1 MGQIFVSYSRK
12 DKSFVDQLA
21 RDLQQS
27 GVDIW
32 IDRKGIEG
40 GERWRA
46 TIVDAIRACD
56 AFLIVLSP
64 QSVASD
70 NVAKELALGDR
81 HRRRIIPV
89 LYQSCEIPPQMEYQ
103 LAELQHIDFVADYNE
118 ALGKLVRALGAHD
131 FMPPAEEEVVP
142 ELPQFPPSTPTSPP
156 PGLMQILPGTWQV
169 QIGSTMTG
177 IVGQMTIELGP
188 NYYFRGQLATA
199 MTVSSVAGQWQL
211 LPMNQLALQGQE
223 NMGYQVGAYSTVVQ
237 FTQISP
243 NQLAAVTSAGEQTF
257 WQRVA

>member
-103 LAELQHIDFVADYNE
+103 LAELQHIDFVAGYNE

-131 FMPPAEEEVVP
+131 FMPPTEEEIEP
-142 ELPQFPPSTPTSPP
+142 EPPQFPPSTPTSPP

-199 MTVSSVAGQWQL
+199 MTVSS
-211 LPMNQLALQGQE
+211 ALCVR
-223 NMGYQVGAYSTVVQ
+223 VGMRLYSSTI
-237 FTQISP
+237 FTRMPSQARQAMRMSSIDC
-243 NQLAAVTSAGEQTF
+243 AFTRSAGKGLPS
-257 WQRVA
+257 RSAIVICG